1 MSSSLRV
8 ALVAGPDPG
17 HAFPAVALALRLRA
31 AGHQPVVLTGTRW
44 LSEVRAEG
52 LAARELPGLELQ
64 PGDDDADAGQRL
76 HARSARM
83 STELLPL
90 LGELGTDLVVSD
102 VLTAGGG
109 MAAERRGLPW
119 VELDP
124 HPLYLPSRGLP
135 PIGSGLATGAGVRG
149 RARDE
154 LLRRMTARSLRRGAR
169 HRAAARSAV
178 GLAPTDPGPAA
189 RLVATMPALEVHR
202 PDWPATAHLV
212 GLLAWDPAR
221 VELNP
226 PAGEDPL
233 VLLSESTAAGGTE
246 GLLHAA
252 LAGLGGVRLVC
263 TTLSGILGADTRS
276 SDLPPWAVL
285 GCGRQAPLLAQ
296 TRVTVCGGGHGM
308 LAKSLAAGVP
318 AVVVPGGGDQW
329 ELAQRAARAGC
340 AVVVRPLTSGGLAA
354 AVHRVLDDPAFAVAA
369 RAVAATAGQVR
380 DPVQVCRAAA
390 R

>member
-1 MSSSLRV
+1 MRV

-31 AGHQPVVLTGTRW
+31 AGHHPVLLTGTRW
-44 LSEVRAEG
+44 LSRVRAEG
-52 LAARELPGLELQ
+52 LAVRELPGLALR

-90 LGELGTDLVVSD
+90 LDELGTELVVSD

-109 MAAERRGLPW
+109 MAAERCGLPW

-135 PIGSGLATGAGVRG
+135 PVGSGLAPGVGVRG
-149 RARDE
+149 RARDA
-154 LLRRMTARSLRRGAR
+154 LLRAMTARSLRQGAR
-169 HRAAARSAV
+169 HRAAARRAV

-189 RLVATMPALEVHR
+189 RLVATMPALEVDR
-202 PDWPATAHLV
+202 PDWPSTAHLV

-221 VELNP
+221 IDLIP
-226 PAGEDPL
+226 PRGDAPL
-233 VLLSESTAAGGTE
+233 VLLSESTALGGTE
-246 GLLHAA
+246 GLLRAA
-252 LAGLGGVRLVC
+252 LDGLSGTRLVC
-263 TTLSGILGADTRS
+263 TTLDGDTTLT
-276 SDLPPWAVL
+276 DLPSWAAL
-285 GCGRQAPLLAQ
+285 GPGRQAPLLAQ
-296 TRVTVCGGGHGM
+296 ARVTVCGGGHGM

-329 ELAQRAARAGC
+329 ELAQRAARRGC
-340 AVVVRPLTSGGLAA
+340 AVVVRPLTATALAA
-354 AVHRVLDDPAFAVAA
+354 AVHQVLDEPRFAASA
-369 RAVAATAGQVR
+369 RAAAATAGRVR
-380 DPVQVCRAAA
+380 NPVEVCAAAA

>member
-31 AGHQPVVLTGTRW
+31 VGHRPTVLTGTRW
-44 LSEVRAEG
+44 LPQVRAEG
-52 LAARELPGLELQ
+52 LTARELPGLALQ

-90 LGELGTDLVVSD
+90 LDQLGTELVVSD

-109 MAAERRGLPW
+109 MAAERCGLPW

-135 PIGSGLATGAGVRG
+135 PIGSGLAPGVGFRG
-149 RARDE
+149 RARDAA
-154 LLRRMTARSLRRGAR
+154 LRRMTDRSLRQGAR
-169 HRAAARSAV
+169 QRAAARGAV
-178 GLAPTDPGPAA
+178 GLAPTDPGPTA
-189 RLVATMPALEVHR
+189 RLVATLPALEVHR
-202 PDWPATAHLV
+202 PDWPDTAHIV

-221 VELNP
+221 VELDP
-226 PAGEDPL
+226 PTGDEPL
-233 VLLSESTAAGGTE
+233 VLLSESTAAGGTV
-246 GLLHAA
+246 GLFRAA
-252 LAGLGGVRLVC
+252 LAGLNGIRLVC
-263 TTLSGILGADTRS
+263 TALDCLPGADPEIP
-276 SDLPPWAVL
+276 DLPPWAVL
-285 GCGRQAPLLAQ
+285 GPGRQAQLLAQ
-296 TRVTVCGGGHGM
+296 ARVTVCGGGHGM

-329 ELAQRAARAGC
+329 ELAQRAARLGC
-340 AVVVRPLTSGGLAA
+340 AVVVRPLAAGALAA
-354 AVHRVLDDPAFAVAA
+354 AVHQVLGDPRFAVAA
-369 RAVAATAGQVR
+369 RAVAATAERVR
-380 DPVQVCRAAA
+380 DPVEVCAAAA